1 MKNLIINN
9 EIAFDNE
16 EDAIK
21 VAQILMKQFYVVMLS
36 KEEELTIVNYCY
48 STLTD
53 RNDVVFLSRDDF
65 YDNFCELVEE
75 ENENG

>member
-36 KEEELTIVNYCY
+36 KEEDLTILNYCY
-48 STLTD
+48 SSFAD
-53 RNDVVFLSRDDF
+53 RNDVVFMERDTF
-65 YDNFCELVEE
+65 YDNFCELSEE
-75 ENENG
+75 ENENE